1 MPRQLRAVLFD
12 LDDTLIDWA
21 NVRLSWT
28 QIDRLYLPNVINWLR
43 REGIADA
50 IDLET
55 LLDAFASR
63 HHAAWVSASS
73 SLQAPY
79 MPTILLTALREC
91 GVDCNG
97 IAEADVAAA
106 YGWRGVPGCRAFPD
120 APPALDMLTKAGL
133 KLGVVT
139 NASQPM
145 DMRDAEL
152 AAHGLLDYFPTCRV
166 AAADVGVLKPHPRIF
181 EQALDMLGAAPQEAV
196 FVGDNWHADIE
207 GAQALGMRTVW
218 RARDRDAE
226 YTKRHAQLQSFADLP
241 PILDAWYPGWRDGCA

>member
-28 QIDRLYLPNVINWLR
+28 QIDRLYLPNVKDWLR

-50 IDLET
+50 IDLEA

-79 MPTILLTALREC
+79 MPRILRTALRAC
-91 GVDCNG
+91 GVDCAG
-97 IAEADVAAA
+97 ISEAALMKA
-106 YGWRGVPGCRAFPD
+106 YNWRGVPGCRVFPD
-120 APPALDMLTKAGL
+120 VPPLLASLRNEQIQ
-133 KLGVVT
+133 LGIVT

-166 AAADVGVLKPHPRIF
+166 AAADVGILKPHPRIF